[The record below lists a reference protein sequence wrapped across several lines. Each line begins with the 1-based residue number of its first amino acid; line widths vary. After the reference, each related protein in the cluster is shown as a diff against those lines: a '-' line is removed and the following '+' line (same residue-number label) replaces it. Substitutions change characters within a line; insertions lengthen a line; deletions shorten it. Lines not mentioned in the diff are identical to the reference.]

1 MASAIEDIIDE
12 LEEYID
18 SCKPS
23 SILSD
28 TKIVVNRDDIDGLL
42 EELRRKTPDEIR
54 RYQKIISNQ
63 EAILSNA
70 KDQADAMIAEAQ
82 KQTEEMVNDHEIMQ
96 RAYER
101 AAEIIDQANRQAQEI
116 VNRAAE
122 EATGVQDGAIHY
134 TDELLKNVQ
143 TIIDHAIENSNARQA
158 SFSDSLQQIYDVIAS
173 NRKELNPETLI
184 VPVEDEN
191 EQEEE

>member
-1 MASAIEDIIDE
+1 MSRIEQLIDE
-12 LEEYID
+12 IEAYID
-18 SCKPS
+18 GCKPQAFS
-23 SILSD
+23 NNKKIIVDKDEMEDLLS
-28 TKIVVNRDDIDGLL
+28 
-42 EELRRKTPDEIR
+42 ELRHRTPDEIKK
-54 RYQKIISNQ
+54 YQKIISNQ

>member
-1 MASAIEDIIDE
+1 MSRIEQLIDE
-12 LEEYID
+12 IETYID
-18 SCKPS
+18 GCKPQAFS
-23 SILSD
+23 NNKKIIVDKDEMEDLLS
-28 TKIVVNRDDIDGLL
+28 
-42 EELRRKTPDEIR
+42 ELRHRTPDEIKK
-54 RYQKIISNQ
+54 YQKIISNQ

-82 KQTEEMVNDHEIMQ
+82 KQTEEMVNEHEIMQ

-184 VPVEDEN
+184 VPVDEDD